1 MRFHRTVFILC
12 SYIILNLLVS
22 SKVWGATEFNTD
34 HIVTYDVKDSG
45 LVIVD
50 QEITITNNTPTFFV
64 SSYKLDI
71 NQLSI
76 NNVKAYD
83 TQGSI
88 LDQVEEEGG
97 ITSIFLI
104 FNDKSVGQGSKLS
117 FTISYETSDIASN
130 NGLIW
135 DINIPKIT
143 HQDEI
148 SSYKVLL
155 NVSKS
160 IGSEIYISPKA
171 KLKTQNSDIISYQF
185 DKNQIQDSSI
195 SASFG
200 EYQYYYFKLKY
211 KLRNLNLLSTKQE
224 IALPPDIYGH
234 QKIYYLSISKHPENI
249 HIDPDGNYIASYYLP
264 TGTSKEIELT
274 GVIKVFNKFINIDDG
289 GQIEQLPEIYSK
301 NYTISQRYWDIDNP
315 EIFEKANELTNGKEK
330 ITEKAFEIYKYMVNN
345 FSYNYSLI
353 GSKYSERLGSSK
365 AFNNPQDAVCTE
377 FSDTTIA
384 LLRSVGIPSRE
395 LNGFGYTLDEQLR
408 PLSVDILHS
417 WVEYYDPNLGWIPI
431 DPTWAHTSKVDY
443 FNRMDTNHI
452 VFVRKGLSSTS
463 PEPPGSYS
471 VGGEKE
477 KLIDINITTDS
488 PEDYKQV
495 GVEYQ
500 NKSILNLIR
509 KNRIVSIKNLGN
521 VTLFDPVI
529 QVKDGDKVINN
540 LKLNSLPP
548 FSFITVTLDDRQ
560 SLDLI
565 KFMDFSGKTQIEKL
579 TIFPIEDKL
588 VLLSRSSIL
597 LLTGFF
603 MPLMYL
609 LLMWWAFR
617 IRVPQKLYSFLT
629 QILRIIRKR

>member
-1 MRFHRTVFILC
+1 
-12 SYIILNLLVS
+12 
-22 SKVWGATEFNTD
+22 
-34 HIVTYDVKDSG
+34 
-45 LVIVD
+45 
-50 QEITITNNTPTFFV
+50 
-64 SSYKLDI
+64 
-71 NQLSI
+71 
-76 NNVKAYD
+76 
-83 TQGSI
+83 
-88 LDQVEEEGG
+88 
-97 ITSIFLI
+97 
-104 FNDKSVGQGSKLS
+104 
-117 FTISYETSDIASN
+117 
-130 NGLIW
+130 
-135 DINIPKIT
+135 
-143 HQDEI
+143 
-148 SSYKVLL
+148 
-155 NVSKS
+155 
-160 IGSEIYISPKA
+160 
-171 KLKTQNSDIISYQF
+171 
-185 DKNQIQDSSI
+185 
-195 SASFG
+195 
-200 EYQYYYFKLKY
+200 
-211 KLRNLNLLSTKQE
+211 
-224 IALPPDIYGH
+224 
-234 QKIYYLSISKHPENI
+234 
-249 HIDPDGNYIASYYLP
+249 
-264 TGTSKEIELT
+264 
-274 GVIKVFNKFINIDDG
+274 
-289 GQIEQLPEIYSK
+289 
-301 NYTISQRYWDIDNP
+301 
-315 EIFEKANELTNGKEK
+315 
-330 ITEKAFEIYKYMVNN
+330 
-345 FSYNYSLI
+345 
-353 GSKYSERLGSSK
+353 
-365 AFNNPQDAVCTE
+365 
-377 FSDTTIA
+377 
-384 LLRSVGIPSRE
+384 
-395 LNGFGYTLDEQLR
+395 
-408 PLSVDILHS
+408 
-417 WVEYYDPNLGWIPI
+417 
-431 DPTWAHTSKVDY
+431 
-443 FNRMDTNHI
+443 MDTNHI